1 MTGKRRWLSL
11 MLVVA
16 LGTIGLGVAAGADSG
31 TEGEFVAKINASRAS
46 AGLAPLAANDSLTS
60 YARTHTAAMM
70 DAGDIF
76 HSSSAQLGAAGGT
89 GWDRMGENVGKGQSP
104 SSLHEAFMNSS
115 GHRANILGDYNYVG
129 VGTGTKD
136 GYLYVTVI
144 FMKKG
149 SSSAPAE
156 TTTTAVASPGTTQA
170 PSAGTPEPKPT
181 ATTEATT
188 TTTTTLPPTTTTTM
202 IVGPDKPV
210 IPGEAC
216 VEAGRFGQLCHD

>member
-11 MLVVA
+11 LLVAA
-16 LGTIGLGVAAGADSG
+16 LAVIGLGVAASADSG
-31 TEGEFVAKINASRAS
+31 TEAEFLAKINASRAS
-46 AGLAPLAANDSLTS
+46 AGLAPLAANGSLTS

-89 GWDRMGENVGKGQSP
+89 GWDRMGENVGKGQNP
-104 SSLHEAFMNSS
+104 STLHEAFMNSS

-129 VGTGTKD
+129 IGTGSKD

-149 SSSAPAE
+149 STGGPAP
-156 TTTTAVASPGTTQA
+156 TTTTVTDSPGTTQA
-170 PSAGTPEPKPT
+170 SSP
-181 ATTEATT
+181 ATTQPHQTSTT
-188 TTTTTLPPTTTTTM
+188 VAETTTTLPLTTTTTM
-202 IVGPDKPV
+202 IVGPDKAV
-210 IPGEAC
+210 VPGQAC
-216 VEAGRFGQLCHD
+216 IEAGRFGQLCHD